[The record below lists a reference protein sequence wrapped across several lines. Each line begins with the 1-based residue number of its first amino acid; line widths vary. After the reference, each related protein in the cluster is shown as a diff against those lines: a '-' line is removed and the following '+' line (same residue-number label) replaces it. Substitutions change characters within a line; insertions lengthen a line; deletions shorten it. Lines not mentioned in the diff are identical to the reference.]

1 MPLALNLANL
11 TSRAIRTASTQGQ
24 NVRRISTSGT
34 ARQDDGEG
42 GFSDMVG
49 GAFRFG
55 ASLLQAVWKGL
66 QFIGFSLS
74 ALWSQI
80 QRGGLFLWNFNWN
93 ISDKQIDEQ
102 IKQAEIALAA
112 SKGSLA
118 GQSLGFT
125 VCGLLPAATIA
136 VFNEPLALY
145 IIKEVGEEAI
155 EEISGGL
162 ANLISLQFQQT
173 VRQTFFAL
181 FKNYRTLFRGAAI
194 GFAQFLVIT
203 GQLNQT
209 DVDKAIKNRNQPFI
223 FASLKDEQIEAIKD
237 PESRAY
243 WEEFWDEFQD
253 SCIEAGF
260 IVASSADGY
269 FAQQKMATQAALGTE
284 HLVEIQPIRNL
295 DEAETP

>member
-1 MPLALNLANL
+1 MTLALNLASFS
-11 TSRAIRTASTQGQ
+11 SRAIRTASTQGQ
-24 NVRRISTSGT
+24 NVRRIATSGT
-34 ARQDDGEG
+34 AREDDGAG
-42 GFSDMVG
+42 GFFDIFN
-49 GAFRFG
+49 GALKFG
-55 ASLLQAVWKGL
+55 ASLLSAVWKGL
-66 QFIGFSLS
+66 NFVAFSFS
-74 ALWSQI
+74 ALWGQI
-80 QRGGLFLWNFNWN
+80 QRGALFLWNFNWN
-93 ISDKQIDEQ
+93 ISDKQIDDQ
-102 IKQAEIALAA
+102 IKQAEVALAA

-118 GQSLGFT
+118 GQSLGFV

-136 VFNEPLALY
+136 VFNEALALY
-145 IIKEVGEEAI
+145 IIKEVGEEAVD
-155 EEISGGL
+155 EIAGGL

-194 GFAQFLVIT
+194 GFARSLVAV
-203 GQLNQT
+203 GQLNQV
-209 DVDKAIKNRNQPFI
+209 DVDKAIKNRNQPFT
-223 FASLKDEQIEAIKD
+223 FASLKDEQIEAISSPIDK
-237 PESRAY
+237 AY

-284 HLVEIQPIRNL
+284 HLIEIQPIRTL